1 MEDFDR
7 QKIVWGEIS
16 DRTKF
21 CVDLKGE
28 FVAEATTFIMT
39 GDFLLYLLAFLNS
52 KFSGYIFSKIGT
64 TTGVGTVRWKKFTI
78 EQLRIPTEPKSGT
91 KAYEKLVLEI
101 IDKINSGQDYFLLT
115 QEIDKLV
122 YDDFGLSV
130 QEIQFIDSQ

>member
-1 MEDFDR
+1 
-7 QKIVWGEIS
+7 
-16 DRTKF
+16 
-21 CVDLKGE
+21 
-28 FVAEATTFIMT
+28 
-39 GDFLLYLLAFLNS
+39 LLAFLNS